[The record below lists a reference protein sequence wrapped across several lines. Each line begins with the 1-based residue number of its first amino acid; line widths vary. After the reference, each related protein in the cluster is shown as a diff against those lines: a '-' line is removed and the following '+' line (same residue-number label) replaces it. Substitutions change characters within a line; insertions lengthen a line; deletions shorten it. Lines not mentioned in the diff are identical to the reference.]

1 MKPVVAIDGPAGS
14 GKGTLARMIASH
26 FSFIYLDTGVLY
38 RTIAFANL
46 SLEQL
51 KSMSINELLD
61 MRAKFSD
68 DQLRSSGNGVRA
80 SNIAKIP
87 EIREIMTRLQR
98 DFIDIQPD
106 IVSIMIGVNDVWH
119 HYLPSH
125 QIETTDEAFE
135 HNYRTVLEAIKTQT
149 NAKIY
154 MIEPYLLSAE
164 DKTSFRPEFSRKV
177 EIVRALAREFADA
190 YLPLDGLL
198 AEACIFNP
206 PTYFSPDGVHPNAD
220 GACFIGEKYLERIS
234 PLIEQL
240 IEKDS

>member
-68 DQLRSSGNGVRA
+68 DQLRSSENSVRA
-80 SNIAKIP
+80 SNIAKIL

-98 DFIDIQPD
+98 DFIDLYSDKGVVLDGRDIGTIIVPD
-106 IVSIMIGVNDVWH
+106 ACCKLFITADL
-119 HYLPSH
+119 Y
-125 QIETTDEAFE
+125 E
-135 HNYRTVLEAIKTQT
+135 R
-149 NAKIY
+149 AKRR
-154 MIEPYLLSAE
+154 LS
-164 DKTSFRPEFSRKV
+164 DLGDQNTSFEEVFNNMKLRDAQDESRKIAPLTCDETYV
-177 EIVRALAREFADA
+177 VVNTTGQSVQESFKICREEVRKAFVNSEYGSF
-190 YLPLDGLL
+190 
-198 AEACIFNP
+198 
-206 PTYFSPDGVHPNAD
+206 V
-220 GACFIGEKYLERIS
+220 
-234 PLIEQL
+234 
-240 IEKDS
+240 

>member
-26 FSFIYLDTGVLY
+26 CSFIYLDTGVLY

-68 DQLRSSGNGVRA
+68 DQLRSSENGVRA

-98 DFIDIQPD
+98 DFIDLYIDKGVVLDGRDIGTIIVPD
-106 IVSIMIGVNDVWH
+106 ACCKLFITADL
-119 HYLPSH
+119 Y
-125 QIETTDEAFE
+125 E
-135 HNYRTVLEAIKTQT
+135 R
-149 NAKIY
+149 AKRRFAD
-154 MIEPYLLSAE
+154 LG
-164 DKTSFRPEFSRKV
+164 DQNTSFEEVFNNMKLRDDQDKSR
-177 EIVRALAREFADA
+177 EIAPLTCNETYIVIDTTMQSVQESFKICREEVKRKFVNSG
-190 YLPLDGLL
+190 Y
-198 AEACIFNP
+198 E
-206 PTYFSPDGVHPNAD
+206 S
-220 GACFIGEKYLERIS
+220 
-234 PLIEQL
+234 LIRL
-240 IEKDS
+240 